1 MMVKLDKLQFLVD
14 MSSIDDLAYKKLT
27 GYTTLYYKDFIIGTF
42 YHGSTRKNRFAINAL
57 EDSEFEAYLN
67 EIIGKTVLS
76 DSEAFKVAWLD
87 LGMED
92 EFEKLED
99 LTKELHRFEESGL
112 RK

>member
-1 MMVKLDKLQFLVD
+1 MVKLDKLQFLVD
-14 MSSIDDLAYKKLT
+14 MSSINELAYKKMT
-27 GYTTLYYKDFIIGTF
+27 GYTTLFYKEYIIGTF

-57 EDSEFEAYLN
+57 DGSDFELYLN
-67 EIIGKTVLS
+67 EVIGKTVLS

-87 LGMED
+87 LSMED